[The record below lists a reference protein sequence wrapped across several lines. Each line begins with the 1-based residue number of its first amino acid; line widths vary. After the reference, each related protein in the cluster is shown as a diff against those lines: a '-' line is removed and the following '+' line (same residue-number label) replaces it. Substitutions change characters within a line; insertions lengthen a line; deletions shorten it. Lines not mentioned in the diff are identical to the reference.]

1 MKIAFSPCPNDTY
14 LFHAWV
20 TGRIGVPPKEVHF
33 ADIDALNTLAH
44 TGSYPL
50 IKLSFPCF
58 AAVSATYQLL
68 PIGAALGF
76 HCGPKIISKTPFS
89 LDALPSKRIAI
100 PGKETTAHHLLNKL
114 APAPQEKHFCLYHE
128 VMDLIERDVVECG
141 VIIHETRFT
150 FAQKGF
156 SEVID
161 LGEEWHRRF
170 ELPLPLGG
178 LAVRRDYPYK
188 EQLLK
193 KLRASLAFAQST
205 PDASRSFILQHS
217 QEKDPQVVEKHIATY
232 VNAETE
238 DLSPLGIKAIET
250 LTGLCLKDCLYLPS
264 AQKPQRPSRR

>member
-20 TGRIGVPPKEVHF
+20 MGLVGVPPKEVLF
-33 ADIDALNTLAH
+33 ADIEKLNTLAH
-44 TGSYPL
+44 QGTYPL

-58 AAVSATYQLL
+58 AAVSDTYQLL
-68 PIGAALGF
+68 PIGSALGF
-76 HCGPKIISKTPFS
+76 HCGPKIISKIPFS
-89 LDALPSKRIAI
+89 LEELSDKRIAI
-100 PGKETTAHHLLNKL
+100 PGKETTAHFLLNQL
-114 APAPQEKHFCLYHE
+114 APSPREKHFCLYHE
-128 VMDLIERDVVECG
+128 VLDLIESGEVDCG

-188 EQLLK
+188 NQLLK
-193 KLRASLAFAQST
+193 KLRASLAFAHSS
-205 PDASRSFILQHS
+205 PDASRTFILQHS
-217 QEKDPQVVEKHIATY
+217 QEKDPKVVQQHISTY
-232 VNAETE
+232 VNTETE
-238 DLSPLGIKAIET
+238 YLSPIGIKAIET
-250 LTGLCLKDCLYLPS
+250 LTGLCLKDSLYLPKE
-264 AQKPQRPSRR
+264 QKLPPLSTP